1 MHIAFYS
8 KAVKI
13 SSKPF
18 PSLASADGDESKQ
31 TLATRQGESMIL
43 RETAATWPVPAA
55 RRETGLRPPG
65 KPECFQ
71 HSQGAGWAPGEEVQ
85 SARQGRTNCHRLCPS
100 CCFSNEGSALGHW
113 KVPKSTP
120 RQRYSTADIQPS
132 RGTAQVGFK
141 YDFVSGEGRS
151 KHSLGGM
158 AQATGLAV
166 LPHSTA
172 PEPGSSLAWRHALP
186 SSGDKE
192 SKPGGPQQGSGLPR
206 QSRLESQPRGTA
218 CSSGGSA

>member
-18 PSLASADGDESKQ
+18 PSLASADRDASKQ
-31 TLATRQGESMIL
+31 TLATRRGESMIL
-43 RETAATWPVPAA
+43 RVTAATWPVPAA

-71 HSQGAGWAPGEEVQ
+71 HSRGVGWAPGEEAQ
-85 SARQGRTNCHRLCPS
+85 SARQGRTN
-100 CCFSNEGSALGHW
+100 SAIACVLPAAFQMKAQLLVT
-113 KVPKSTP
+113 KVPKSTL

-141 YDFVSGEGRS
+141 YDFVSGEGRA

-172 PEPGSSLAWRHALP
+172 PEPGSSLA
-186 SSGDKE
+186 
-192 SKPGGPQQGSGLPR
+192 
-206 QSRLESQPRGTA
+206 
-218 CSSGGSA
+218 